1 MKKLTV
7 TLIGILAATSQM
19 PALAG
24 PNWDV
29 IHEAEARHLAHHAE
43 EHVLPLDHGPRAI
56 TTPWLNKVHEREEAH
71 VAATHVAHGHLV
83 ALNTARN

>member
-1 MKKLTV
+1 MK
-7 TLIGILAATSQM
+7 TLSATLLGLFAASM
-19 PALAG
+19 ELPAFAG

-56 TTPWLNKVHEREEAH
+56 STPWLNKMQEMH
-71 VAATHVAHGHLV
+71 VATTPAPHAHMVAANSLH
-83 ALNTARN
+83 N